1 MADEKKIIEIKVDND
16 AAVAE
21 IVRLREEVT
30 KLNSQEGLTREEQEK
45 NKIATKEYNDQIRSL
60 QKEVQNSIKTDKA
73 KEGSL
78 QQMKAQLS
86 NLTKEYNNLSKE
98 ERESAKGT
106 ELRDKIRG
114 LSDELK
120 ANESAVGLNQRK
132 VGDYAGELSKLP
144 GPLGAAA
151 TGVKTLSVQL
161 KALLANPVVAVMAAI
176 AVAIGAVVAIFS
188 KMSSV
193 IKSNEEQSTAL
204 AVAMAPLRVI
214 GDAVTR
220 VFEGMAD
227 TFIKVAGGIA
237 GAITKFTDW
246 IGLTEGATEK
256 TKEYIDVEQ
265 SRLRLAEQTRTT
277 NELIAKNELQVAKL
291 RADIARKDKFSVQE
305 RLDMN
310 RRAVELERKNA
321 DERVKIAKE
330 NLRLLEIE
338 DPWTKNSAEFNDKL
352 SQARVAVDNADREY
366 FQNIRRLETQTAALV
381 QEIQADTLKIQ
392 EASRQRAEADAAQ
405 RAQRAN
411 DEIINERAKQM
422 LLDNTI
428 IEAEERRAKLVA
440 NVRAKALTSPD
451 ELNLIQQRAAIEMDA
466 EIRLQQSMY
475 DGLFEL
481 QRWELEKQYTAEIAA
496 AEKVGADTLAITEL
510 YEKQKTEIKR
520 LEVENSL
527 ALASGFMG
535 NIAEIF
541 GENTKVGKM
550 AASAQVAID
559 SIKGAISAYSSLAG
573 VPVVGPALGAVAAG
587 AAIAAG
593 VKAIKNIWAV
603 KSGLPRDSGSG
614 GGSARLSSVTPS
626 IPDTTSRIGSVM
638 SGASIG
644 IAGGSAGI
652 ASAPATSIATGN
664 AGMMQAM
671 QNMPAP
677 IVTVKDIEIAQNR
690 VRVVDNLSK
699 I

>member
-16 AAVAE
+16 AAIQE
-21 IVRLREEVT
+21 IIRLREET
-30 KLNSQEGLTREEQEK
+30 AKLKDTEGLTQEQIEA
-45 NKIATKEYNDQIRSL
+45 NKITTKEYNDQIRSL
-60 QKEVQNSIKTDKA
+60 QKEVQNSIRTDQQKT
-73 KEGSL
+73 GSL

-98 ERESAKGT
+98 ERESAKGV
-106 ELRDKIRG
+106 ELRDKIKG

-120 ANESAVGLNQRK
+120 ANESAIGDNRRNVGN
-132 VGDYAGELSKLP
+132 YAGELSNLP

-227 TFIKVAGGIA
+227 TFIKVASGIA

-392 EASRQRAEADAAQ
+392 EANRQRAEADAAQ

-422 LLDNTI
+422 MLDNTI

-440 NVRAKALTSPD
+440 DVRAKALTSPD

-466 EIRLQQSMY
+466 EIRLQQSLY

-481 QRWELEKQYTAEIAA
+481 QRWELERQYTAEIAA
-496 AEKVGADTLAITEL
+496 AEKVGADITNITALYERTKTEL
-510 YEKQKTEIKR
+510 TRQETEAR
-520 LEVENSL
+520 LSL
-527 ALASGFMG
+527 AAGMAGDLA
-535 NIAEIF
+535 ALL
-541 GENTKVGKM
+541 GEGTVAGKM
-550 AASAQVAID
+550 AASAQTAINTYQAAM
-559 SIKGAISAYSSLAG
+559 GAYAQATPLLG
-573 VPVVGPALGAVAAG
+573 PVGG
-587 AAIAAG
+587 AIAAG
-593 VKAIKNIWAV
+593 IATAAGIKAIKNIWAA
-603 KSGLPRDSGSG
+603 KSGLPGDSNSSSASRGVKSAASSPGAMMGSPLAQQVSSITPF
-614 GGSARLSSVTPS
+614 GGSSTIA
-626 IPDTTSRIGSVM
+626 
-638 SGASIG
+638 SGASTSVST
-644 IAGGSAGI
+644 GSNDI
-652 ASAPATSIATGN
+652 
-664 AGMMQAM
+664 MKVM
-671 QNMPAP
+671 QNLPP
-677 IVTVKDIEIAQNR
+677 QYVTVKDIDIATKR
-690 VRVVDNLSK
+690 VKVIDSIAKVE
-699 I
+699 